1 MMNEV
6 SLWWVIFIVVCAA
19 ALYGLRFF
27 KTSKESKDQGFT
39 DQITE
44 GNGVYVGFVDKAR
57 PDMYVRPR
65 MRGGFWG
72 DKYTPIWLRKK
83 RKEEEKD
90 SEEETEEELKEEG

>member
-1 MMNEV
+1 MINEA
-6 SLWWVIFIVVCAA
+6 SLLWVVFIAACAM
-19 ALYGLRFF
+19 ALFGLRFF
-27 KTSKESKDQGFT
+27 KPPKEPKDQGFT

-44 GNGVYVGFVDKAR
+44 GDSVYVGFVDKAR

-83 RKEEEKD
+83 RKEEKEDPEKD
-90 SEEETEEELKEEG
+90 QRRE